1 MTLLAKYISPENE
14 TSVFKGIPIDLRHSD
29 EVRNIMMTR
38 KFSVKY
44 RGKSKFGAWGTEH
57 YKRPQSHCHKE
68 FADTFTI
75 YPYSNY

>member
-14 TSVFKGIPIDLRHSD
+14 TSVFKGIPIALRHSD
-29 EVRNIMMTR
+29 EVRNLMMTR

-44 RGKSKFGAWGTEH
+44 RGQSKNCG
-57 YKRPQSHCHKE
+57 YLIYIRPQSYCHKQ
-68 FADTFTI
+68 FADTFAI